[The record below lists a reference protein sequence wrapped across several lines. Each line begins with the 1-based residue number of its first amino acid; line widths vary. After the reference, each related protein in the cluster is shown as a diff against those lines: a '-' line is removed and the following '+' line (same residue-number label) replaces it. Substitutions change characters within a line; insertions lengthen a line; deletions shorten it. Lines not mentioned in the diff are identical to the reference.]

1 MSLTARINALVN
13 AVATLIKGRQPLST
27 VLTDLSGRTI
37 GVGQTNSILDRASGD
52 GRYSQTKTGAIVV
65 RMENETPGGLV
76 LTGSKGYF
84 RIPYAH
90 TLTGWTFLTDQNT
103 TAVIDLKKATYANF
117 PTTATIAGSA
127 KPSLT
132 AARKN
137 TSTTLTGWTTS
148 GIATDL
154 YEVNLD
160 SNSAA
165 QSGTFILE
173 FTKL

>member
-1 MSLTARINALVN
+1 MSLTARINALAT
-13 AVATLIKGRQPLST
+13 AVANLIKGRQPLST

-37 GVGQTNSILDRASGD
+37 GVGQTNSIIDRDSGD
-52 GRYSQTKTGAIVV
+52 NRYSQTKTGAVV
-65 RMENETPGGLV
+65 IRMEAETSGGLV

-90 TLTGWTFLTDQNT
+90 TLTGWTLVSDVNT
-103 TAVIDLKKATYANF
+103 NAVIDLKKATYANF
-117 PTTATIAGSA
+117 PSTATITASA

-137 TSTTLTGWTTS
+137 TTASLTGWTTS
-148 GIATDL
+148 GAAGDI
-154 YEVNLD
+154 YEVNVD

-165 QSGTFILE
+165 KSMTFILE

>member
-1 MSLTARINALVN
+1 MSLTARINALAT
-13 AVATLIKGRQPLST
+13 AVGNLIKGRQPLST
-27 VLTDLSGRTI
+27 VLTDLSGRTV

-52 GRYSQTKTGAIVV
+52 NRYSQTKVGAIIV
-65 RMENETPGGLV
+65 RMENEAAGGLIV
-76 LTGSKGYF
+76 LGHKGYF
-84 RIPYAH
+84 RIPYSH
-90 TLTGWTFLTDQNT
+90 TITGWTFLTDQNT
-103 TAVIDLKKATYANF
+103 TAVLDLKKSTYANF
-117 PTTATIAGSA
+117 PTTSTITGAA

-148 GIATDL
+148 GVATDL
-154 YEVNLD
+154 YEINLD

-173 FTKL
+173 FTKS